1 MRGSFQS
8 LAQVSNLRGTAEKGH
23 EQHPILFKK
32 LLVSTSSQ
40 KTVVLCWNVWSILNE
55 SKLQNFLNIIED
67 ANVGLACVC
76 ETWFDSKDGK
86 FTKMIRD
93 YGYEP
98 YHAFRE
104 GKRGGGV
111 AVLYKKQLAVKE
123 EGASTSE
130 FSSLEYAW
138 VTVSLQLRR
147 KMVLACIYRKQEVS
161 FSLFIDELSTL
172 LDKIIFKGD
181 AALIVGDFNAWV
193 DIEDDVNANSLL
205 TLMSAFGLSQQV
217 QEPTHRNGHT
227 LDQIYVNEC
236 QALIQHEVI
245 NDTLGLTTDHLPIMV
260 KIFPHAIPSKKLGLS
275 ITENL
280 KTSIW

>member
-1 MRGSFQS
+1 
-8 LAQVSNLRGTAEKGH
+8 
-23 EQHPILFKK
+23 
-32 LLVSTSSQ
+32 
-40 KTVVLCWNVWSILNE
+40 
-55 SKLQNFLNIIED
+55 
-67 ANVGLACVC
+67 
-76 ETWFDSKDGK
+76 
-86 FTKMIRD
+86 MIRD

-161 FSLFIDELSTL
+161 FSLFIDELSSL

-236 QALIQHEVI
+236 QALIQHEVM
-245 NDTLGLTTDHLPIMV
+245 NDTLGLTTDHMPIMV
-260 KIFPHAIPSKKLGLS
+260 DLHSCNTQQKTRTIHYRKLKNVDMVAFRNDLKVAYESMQFAENENFETLATQYHNLSSSVVNQHAPLAVMKSQSSKPPWIDLEYKQNRTLRRKFERRWKQNR
-275 ITENL
+275 TEDN
-280 KTSIW
+280 